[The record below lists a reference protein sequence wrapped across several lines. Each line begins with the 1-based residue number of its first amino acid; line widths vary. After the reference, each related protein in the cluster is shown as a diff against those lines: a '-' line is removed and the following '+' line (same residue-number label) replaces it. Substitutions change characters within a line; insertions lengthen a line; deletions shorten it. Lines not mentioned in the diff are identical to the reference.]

1 MIYFFNRFMSTRV
14 LSRTRDLSPQDWL
27 TVREAIQVQFKG
39 WVRCN
44 VFRFCPRFGLDVI
57 YPGMVQVL
65 GWMQYI
71 QVLFK
76 VWVGCNISRHSSRAG
91 LDVIYSDFVQGLG
104 WM

>member
-44 VFRFCPRFGLDVI
+44 L
-57 YPGMVQVL
+57 
-65 GWMQYI
+65 
-71 QVLFK
+71 
-76 VWVGCNISRHSSRAG
+76 SRYGSSAG